1 MSSIVLLENFPYI
14 GLFMLLILGGV
25 GFPFPEDTTLIL
37 CGFLISHGIIKPVPA
52 LFLVYSGLIIA
63 DLVLYFF
70 GKKYGRII
78 VTHKRF
84 HKIISPEKLSMIEER
99 FNKKGMLF
107 ILFGRHLIGLR
118 AQLFLVAGV
127 MRMPFLKFIV
137 SDTIASFFTIAAM
150 VGIGYI
156 GGNSLQTI
164 KKDIR
169 VIGYAIIFIIVIS
182 LTIYLIYNYFKSR
195 WNKTIK
201 SDN

>member
-14 GLFMLLILGGV
+14 GLFALLILGGV

-37 CGFLISHGIIKPVPA
+37 CGFLISHSIIKPVPA

-70 GKKYGRII
+70 GKKYGRMI
-78 VTHKRF
+78 VTQKRF
-84 HKIISPEKLSMIEER
+84 HKIISPEKLSMLEEK
-99 FNKKGMLF
+99 FNKKGILF

-127 MRMPFLKFIV
+127 TRMPILKFIV
-137 SDTIASFFTIAAM
+137 SDTISSFFTITAM

-169 VIGYAIIFIIVIS
+169 MIGYAVVFIIVIS

-195 WNKTIK
+195 CNKTIK